1 LALIAAYWQ
10 QYWFDP
16 VVALGIAGV
25 LFYSVYG
32 IVKDALQVLMDQSM
46 PDDDEAEL
54 KTLINSCEG
63 VRGFHDL
70 RTRQA
75 GALQFIQFHLELDGL
90 QPLKSAHAIG
100 DCVEKRILE
109 RFPRAE
115 IIIHHD
121 PV

>member
-1 LALIAAYWQ
+1 MHALFTRVFPYFLPRLIIPIQLLYACSGY
-10 QYWFDP
+10 
-16 VVALGIAGV
+16 
-25 LFYSVYG
+25 
-32 IVKDALQVLMDQSM
+32 
-46 PDDDEAEL
+46 EAEL